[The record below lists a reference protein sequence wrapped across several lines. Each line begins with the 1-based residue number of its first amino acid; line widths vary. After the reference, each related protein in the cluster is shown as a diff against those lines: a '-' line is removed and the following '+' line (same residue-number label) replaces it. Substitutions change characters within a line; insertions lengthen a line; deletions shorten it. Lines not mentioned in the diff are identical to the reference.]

1 MKVLVSG
8 DHFVDEEG
16 NQLLFNGINTV
27 CKDPEHGYLFP
38 DMEPVFQR
46 FHKQGFNLIRLGISW
61 DGVEPQPG
69 VYDEAYLGR
78 VKDMVELAWR
88 YGLYT
93 MLDMHQDL
101 FSRKWDNGAPL
112 WATLDDG
119 FPHPDSCTMWYEA
132 YLQSEAVIR
141 AADNFWKNAP
151 AEDGAGLL
159 DHYEAM
165 WEMLAAYFDSCESII
180 GYEPMNEPFMG
191 GLAREAFGQ
200 AAAQTAARFA
210 DYDPANPLAMTAEQ
224 GAYYMGVVSE
234 KLMGFDRDTLMPF
247 YRRMQ
252 RAVARVS
259 DKPLITGGNIYSS
272 STIPTGITRLDA
284 RGNQIYAPHGYD
296 AVVDSDRY
304 ESFNKG
310 NVEALFADKR
320 RSQLALNLPTI
331 IGEWGA
337 FPSKPFT
344 NDLIRHMNGI
354 LEQNLWS
361 STYWLWQ
368 PGLEN
373 DPNYS
378 ELSRAYPMVT
388 AGELHSYH
396 YDPEKKTLSLCYEAR
411 ENGTTVIY
419 CPFRP
424 EGIGGTVAANVRIE
438 AISDDAC
445 LVFLEAVRSGI
456 IDLILS

>member
-1 MKVLVSG
+1 MKVMIKG

-38 DMEPVFQR
+38 DMEPVFKR
-46 FHKQGFNLIRLGISW
+46 FREQGFNLIRLGIFW

-69 VYDEAYLGR
+69 VYDQAYLGR

-101 FSRKWDNGAPL
+101 YSRKWSDGAPL
-112 WATLDDG
+112 WATLDEG
-119 FPHPDSCTMWYEA
+119 LPHPDNCTMWYEA

-151 AEDGAGLL
+151 AEDGIGLL

-191 GLAREAFGQ
+191 GLARAAFGE

-210 DYDPANPLAMTAEQ
+210 DYDPTNPLTMTAEQ
-224 GAYYMGVVSE
+224 SAFYMGIVSE

-252 RAVARVS
+252 RAVERVS
-259 DKPLITGGNIYSS
+259 AKPLITGGNIYSS
-272 STIPTGITRLDA
+272 STIPTGITRLDE

-296 AVVDSDRY
+296 AVVDSDNY
-304 ESFNKG
+304 DSFNKG

-320 RSQLALNLPTI
+320 RSQLALDLPTI
-331 IGEWGA
+331 VGEWGA
-337 FPSKPFT
+337 FPSKSFT

-354 LEQNLWS
+354 LEQYLWS
-361 STYWLWQ
+361 SAYWLWQ

-396 YDPEKKTLSLCYEAR
+396 YAADQKSLSLRYAAR
-411 ENGTTVIY
+411 ENGMTTVY
-419 CPFRP
+419 CPFLP
-424 EGIGGTVAANVRIE
+424 KAIEGTLDANVRVE
-438 AISDDAC
+438 PLSASAC
-445 LVFLEAVRSGI
+445 LVHIRASKSEE
-456 IDLILS
+456 IDLMLS